1 MLPFASQQQPQAQA
15 CFSRLLDACGA
26 HSHPGSPAMPTSLL
40 LVNCAE
46 NRSIA
51 TIPSL
56 TEQFYIFWD
65 FSEKGVPLLGPTLV
79 DKTTGGPKIRST
91 FRTLFFF
98 SLQSANT
105 FFFNSGVQNDDWM
118 VWLRPCSDIQLLDH
132 VLELVWMVPILMF
145 SAISNVATIASGVSV
160 WQCAR
165 LAV

>member
-1 MLPFASQQQPQAQA
+1 LA
-15 CFSRLLDACGA
+15 
-26 HSHPGSPAMPTSLL
+26 
-40 LVNCAE
+40 
-46 NRSIA
+46 
-51 TIPSL
+51 
-56 TEQFYIFWD
+56 

-145 SAISNVATIASGVSV
+145 SAISNVATIATGVSV
-160 WQCAR
+160 WQGAR